1 MQRLNEYMDTA
12 RNRVNIESRSYIKP
26 SHLLYLGFFLLM
38 VITAAMLALPSP
50 YHWTPFLLISGSLF
64 VIFTY
69 KNPFVG
75 LFVYLII
82 FFLEPNTLFPFLGQ
96 LSISYEKII
105 AIILMSSLFIHIAF
119 IQKKIKLY
127 KLEYAMLIFLASCF
141 VSIIPATDLNTA
153 WIGFQKFSRVI
164 LVCLLL
170 TQIVKTRNQLL
181 AVIVLYILSVGF
193 LGISSTVA
201 YYSGNYEFKQGIMRA
216 HSLGDEPI
224 DPNTMATT
232 LILCIPFMYFL
243 AKSFK
248 NKLLRIFMYLLII
261 SCLWT
266 VVLTGSRGGMVGA
279 IAAFTI
285 IAWQSRYRVKAFLLA
300 LAALAVFAV
309 FMPQQYKER
318 FLSIGNIGLEDETGA
333 GASAYG
339 RINGMILGFKFLL
352 MNPATGVGIGNFGWH
367 HAASEG
373 GDWTS
378 AHSLIGTLFGEL
390 GLLGAAAFI
399 YFIIIFLQ
407 NIKYIRMKYFSTD
420 WQPDFVFYMTEAIKT
435 SLILLFVQG
444 FFGHNLYRSNWYFF
458 ASFIIILTY
467 LVKKRVEE
475 NINTK
480 INNNSTKLESNTN
493 SR

>member
-1 MQRLNEYMDTA
+1 MVTA
-12 RNRVNIESRSYIKP
+12 KDRINIESRSYIKT

-38 VITAAMLALPSP
+38 VITAAMLALPYP
-50 YHWTPFLLISGSLF
+50 YHWIPFLLIGGSLF
-64 VIFTY
+64 VISTY
-69 KNPFVG
+69 KYPFVG

-82 FFLEPNTLFPFLGQ
+82 FFLEPNTLFPVLGQ
-96 LSISYEKII
+96 LPIPYEKTI
-105 AIILMSSLFIHIAF
+105 AIILISSLFVHIAF

-127 KLEYAMLIFLASCF
+127 KLEYGMLIFLAVCF
-141 VSIIPATDLNTA
+141 ISIIPATDLDTA
-153 WIGFQKFSRVI
+153 WNGFQKFSKVI
-164 LVCLLL
+164 LVCLLI

-193 LGISSTVA
+193 LGISSAVA

-232 LILCIPFMYFL
+232 LILCIPFMYFF

-248 NKLLRIFMYLLII
+248 NKLLKIFIFLLII
-261 SCLWT
+261 GCLWT
-266 VVLTGSRGGMVGA
+266 IVLTGSRGGMIGA

-300 LAALAVFAV
+300 LATLAIFAV
-309 FMPQQYKER
+309 SMPQQYQER
-318 FLSIGNIGLEDETGA
+318 FLSIGNIGRDDETGA

-352 MNPATGVGIGNFGWH
+352 KNPATGVGIGNFGWH
-367 HAASEG
+367 HAAEEG
-373 GDWTS
+373 GDWTK

-399 YFIIIFLQ
+399 YFIIIFIQ
-407 NIKYIRMKYFSTD
+407 NIKYIRQKYFSSD
-420 WQPDFVFYMTEAIKT
+420 WRPDLIFYMTEAIKV

-458 ASFIIILTY
+458 ASFIIILAGF
-467 LVKKRVEE
+467 VKKRAEE
-475 NINTK
+475 GIPLKLPEDQAKLKTHT
-480 INNNSTKLESNTN
+480 NN
-493 SR
+493 R